1 MDKSINQSLTQFLG
15 RWNINC
21 YKDDENNFYIKHDGF
36 SNYLGGQFI
45 KCEDINDIINALPD
59 LLLENDMNDIK
70 YNLGSLIRLSC
81 RIDINTSDAEIM
93 TEKLEEVYK
102 TGNDTLKLAIKPQ
115 LEIMKAWTDAE
126 NVLIDNVEDTC
137 LTIAVIKAIE
147 NGTIHLEPSLK
158 ENTITANINNQ
169 ELKFNEQKA
178 SSWEEFKEAMD
189 NASNDYETYD
199 VNEAAQD
206 IATVLDDMLIYDAPN
221 EAIEYLTNMKK
232 NLPDYYNEI
241 IDEYIEKGKEN
252 DKYEEPDEINFDDL
266 TEEDW
271 NWLR

>member
-1 MDKSINQSLTQFLG
+1 MDNSINQ
-15 RWNINC
+15 
-21 YKDDENNFYIKHDGF
+21 
-36 SNYLGGQFI
+36 
-45 KCEDINDIINALPD
+45 
-59 LLLENDMNDIK
+59 
-70 YNLGSLIRLSC
+70 
-81 RIDINTSDAEIM
+81 
-93 TEKLEEVYK
+93 
-102 TGNDTLKLAIKPQ
+102 
-115 LEIMKAWTDAE
+115 
-126 NVLIDNVEDTC
+126 C

-169 ELKFNEQKA
+169 ELKFSEQKA

-189 NASNDYETYD
+189 NASNKNVCISNDYEAYD
-199 VNEAAQD
+199 VNEVAQD
-206 IATVLDDMLIYDAPN
+206 IATVLDDMLTYDAPN

-241 IDEYIEKGKEN
+241 IDAYIEKGKEN

>member
-1 MDKSINQSLTQFLG
+1 MDDSINQFLTQFLG

-21 YKDDENNFYIKHDGF
+21 YKDEENNFYIKHDGF

-45 KCEDINDIINALPD
+45 KCEDINDIINVLPD

-70 YNLGSLIRLSC
+70 YDLGSLIRLSC

-93 TEKLEEVYK
+93 TERLEEVYK
-102 TGNDTLKLAIKPQ
+102 TGNDTLKDVIRPQ
-115 LEIMKAWTDAE
+115 LKIMKAWTDAE
-126 NVLIDNVEDTC
+126 NVLIDNVKDTC

-147 NGTIHLEPSLK
+147 NSTIHLEPSLK

-169 ELKFNEQKA
+169 ELKFT
-178 SSWEEFKEAMD
+178 MD
-189 NASNDYETYD
+189 NTGNKNVCTSNDYEYD

-221 EAIEYLTNMKK
+221 EAIEYLNNMKK

-252 DKYEEPDEINFDDL
+252 DKYVEPNEINFDDL